1 MGALRGA
8 FSYYYNDMN
17 FFDRL
22 SDKLGAFFSKGPVF
36 AFWVGG
42 TIIWL
47 AFFPWVSKNLA
58 QSAFAD
64 RLNFHQLIWLTI
76 INIFTLFYCIW
87 ISNNQIRNNKATDKK
102 FDMLADALAK
112 HMEASAESL
121 NPEQAGTLRD
131 AAAELRDSIGKEKEV
146 HL

>member
-1 MGALRGA
+1 
-8 FSYYYNDMN
+8 MN

-36 AFWVGG
+36 AFWLGG

-47 AFFPWVSKNLA
+47 AAFPFVSKDLS

-64 RLNFHQLIWLTI
+64 RANFHQLIWLTI

-87 ISNNQIRNNKATDKK
+87 ISNNQIRNNKVTDKK
-102 FDMLADALAK
+102 FNMLADALAK
-112 HMEASAESL
+112 HMDASAESL
-121 NPEQAGTLRD
+121 NQDQAGKLR
-131 AAAELRDSIGKEKEV
+131 AAAEELRDSIGEEENV